1 VSMAETGPA
10 DEVRRQEPRPF
21 GCDPGSR
28 HCAVGVRRRP
38 HTTPGPSGSRDAH
51 HSPTSVTFTAIGD
64 SQQFTAQVR
73 DQYGNVMTSVSVN
86 WVSLR
91 PTVATVDLSTGLVTA
106 AGSGVATITA
116 RASSASGE
124 ATVTVAQEIEAMEK
138 TAGDEEEGYFGE
150 PLPVAP
156 AVRLLDANGHPAA
169 DIAVTFEVTS
179 GGGTV
184 SPDTVVTRAD
194 GLAETTW
201 TLGREAVQTLTAAAA
216 GLTADFRVTAS
227 RLPLAIDTD
236 SLRQGRVTV
245 SYNEGLKARGGSTEG
260 YVWSLP
266 EDSRLP
272 AGLELSPDGMI
283 QGTPL
288 EADSAE
294 FRGRVADS
302 EGGEAT
308 ATLGMRVCDGP
319 LGLELGDVH
328 ATTWTDTRTCGLF
341 VRAPDASAYYRVTLA
356 GSDPSEGRLIN
367 ALLRVEAVAPEETPL
382 QRPVVAARRETR
394 EPALRPGA
402 EEDWAR
408 LLEIE
413 AANAALHRQIR
424 RQEADLMEQLAAEG
438 RLTGMIQRGIEAQAA
453 RRGTAADSPM
463 QRTFRLYSREDG
475 ASRCVVDRTVV
486 ADIIAENEHMV
497 VYEEE
502 TAQSRVPVANANRII
517 DFYSA
522 HGAEIIERYFGG
534 VSDVNGDGKI
544 VVLVDPALTGVRGYA
559 WSGDMTFTALD
570 CPASNEMELVHMSA
584 GAFTQLDDDRYW
596 AMSGLVHEVKHVS
609 SLYKRVRSDVLRG
622 RPDGVRTFHPTWIEE
637 GTADIAKEMSSRL
650 GWEREG
656 GPTVGERVNRE
667 MIRDGLSNMRPEA
680 YGTFGVMAR
689 VVRAFSVDPNAVTF
703 EPLGEGTVY
712 GSGWHFHRFLR
723 DRLAFEEDSTTDDE
737 ALVTALNDS
746 LALPGIDGLVAVTGM
761 NIGDLLIEHATA
773 LTVAGAEA
781 WLGDETTPHF
791 RSYDFPTATEVF
803 SNPDPPGRYPW
814 PVTLTGEDDDTSVP
828 AVQLAR
834 RHDFS
839 GLIGGSG
846 VRVHDFEAMAEGAG
860 AVFRPTSSGTMWVI
874 VARIPKPAGFQR

>member
-1 VSMAETGPA
+1 MCPWRRPA
-10 DEVRRQEPRPF
+10 PHTRSDSSS
-21 GCDPGSR
+21 PGSLLLALIFVTLLGA
-28 HCAVGVRRRP
+28 CGGDP
-38 HTTPGPSGSRDAH
+38 TPPPDPPTPTTLTI
-51 HSPTSVTFTAIGD
+51 SPASVTFTAIGD
-64 SQQFTAQVR
+64 SEQFTAEVR
-73 DQYGNVMTSVSVN
+73 DQYGNVMTGVSVT
-86 WVSLR
+86 WASLR
-91 PTVATVDLSTGLVTA
+91 PTVATADLTTGLVTA
-106 AGSGVATITA
+106 TGAGVATITA
-116 RASSASGE
+116 RVSSASGE
-124 ATVTVAQEIEAMEK
+124 ATVTVAQEVEAMEK

-169 DIAVTFEVTS
+169 DIVVTFEVTS
-179 GGGTV
+179 GGGAV

-201 TLGREAVQTLTAAAA
+201 TLGGEAVQTLTAAAA

-227 RLPLAIDTD
+227 RLVLTIDTD
-236 SLRQGRVTV
+236 SLRQGRVTL
-245 SYNEGLKARGGSTEG
+245 SYNEALRARGGSTEG

-266 EDSRLP
+266 EGSRLP
-272 AGLELSPDGMI
+272 AGLELSPDGTI

-288 EADSAE
+288 EADTAD
-294 FRGRVADS
+294 FTVRVADS

-308 ATLGMRVCDGP
+308 ATLGMRVCEGP
-319 LGLELGDVH
+319 LGLQIGDVH
-328 ATTWTDTRTCGLF
+328 AASWTDTRTCGLF

-356 GSDPSEGRLIN
+356 GRDPSDGRLLN
-367 ALLRVEAVAPEETPL
+367 VDLRVEAVAPDETPG
-382 QRPVVAARRETR
+382 QRPVVAAPDETR
-394 EPALRPGA
+394 EPGPRPGA
-402 EEDWAR
+402 EADWAR
-408 LLEIE
+408 VLEIE

-424 RQEADLMEQLAAEG
+424 RQEAELMEQLAAEG
-438 RLTGMIQRGIEAQAA
+438 RLTDMLQRGVQAQAA
-453 RRGTAADSPM
+453 RRRTAADSPM
-463 QRTFRLYSREDG
+463 QRTFRLYNREDG
-475 ASRCVVDRTVV
+475 ADRCVVDRTVV
-486 ADIIAENEHMV
+486 ADIIAENDHMV

-502 TAQSRVPVANANRII
+502 TAESSVPVANANRII

-534 VSDVNGDGKI
+534 VSDVNADGKI
-544 VVLVDPALTGVRGYA
+544 VVLVDPALTGVRAYA
-559 WSGDMTFTALD
+559 WSGDMTLTALD

-596 AMSGLVHEVKHVS
+596 ALSAMVHEVKHVS

-622 RPDGVRTFHPTWIEE
+622 RPDGVRTFHPSWIEE

-650 GWEREG
+650 AWERAG
-656 GPTVGERVNRE
+656 GPAVRDRVNRE
-667 MIRDGLSNMRPEA
+667 MIREGLDNMRPEV

-723 DRLAFEEDSTTDDE
+723 DRLAFEEDSTDADE
-737 ALVTALNDS
+737 AFMTALNDS

-761 NIGDLLIEHATA
+761 SIGDLLIEHATA

-781 WLGDETTPHF
+781 WLTGETTPHF

-828 AVQLAR
+828 AVELAR
-834 RHDFS
+834 SQHFDGRV
-839 GLIGGSG
+839 GGSG
-846 VRVHDFEAMAEGAG
+846 VRVHDFEAMAAGAG
-860 AVFRPTSSGTMWVI
+860 AVFHSTSSGTMWVI
-874 VARIPKPAGFQR
+874 IARIPKPAGF